1 VVRITESSARLNVGG
16 ELAKLLG
23 GVVEVSAKGQGAFVG
38 TSKSGLEVVVVA
50 VEDSAPS
57 LTLRGKGVYF
67 ALYLV
72 K

>member
-1 VVRITESSARLNVGG
+1 M
-16 ELAKLLG
+16 LG